1 MSQVADPPVLTLE
14 EAAAY
19 LRVPAEALARQAE
32 QGKIPGR
39 QVDAEWRF
47 LQSALD
53 DWLGSRDGRRALL
66 RHAGAFADDESLGEL
81 RAEAYRQRGRAEAD
95 PEPGA

>member
-1 MSQVADPPVLTLE
+1 MSQVAGSAVLTLE

-19 LRVPAEALARQAE
+19 LRVPAETLARQAE
-32 QGKIPGR
+32 QGRIPGR

-47 LQSALD
+47 LQSALV

-66 RHAGAFADDESLGEL
+66 RGRTAVSLSWTG
-81 RAEAYRQRGRAEAD
+81 RTGSPPRDRTCARG
-95 PEPGA
+95 